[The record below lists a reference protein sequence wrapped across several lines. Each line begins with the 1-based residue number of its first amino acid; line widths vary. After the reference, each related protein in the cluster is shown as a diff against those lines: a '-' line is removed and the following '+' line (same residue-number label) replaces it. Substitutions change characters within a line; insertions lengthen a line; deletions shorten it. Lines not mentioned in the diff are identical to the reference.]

1 MTTDMQQHFTSIA
14 ALGRSFHLGELY
26 NYRSDQT
33 LKGKF

>member
-1 MTTDMQQHFTSIA
+1 MQQHFTSIA